1 MDILNAIVG
10 AQDGAAV
17 RQLGATLGLDEAQ
30 AATALSALVPALAGG
45 VQRNL
50 QQDGGLGSLIG
61 ALTSGGHQ
69 RYLEDPAALQDATAI
84 QDGNG
89 ILGHLLGSKEASRN
103 VASQAAAQT
112 GLSPELLKRML
123 PLVATLVMG
132 AMAQKN
138 SGASSSMGGMLGGL
152 TGGSG
157 GGPAGGLGSLLDR
170 NGDGS
175 IGDDVAGMLGK
186 FLSRG

>member
-61 ALTSGGHQ
+61 ALTAGGHQ
-69 RYLEDPAALQDATAI
+69 RYLDDPSALEGAAAI

-89 ILGHLLGSKEASRN
+89 ILGHLLGSKEASRS

-132 AMAQKN
+132 ALAQKK
-138 SGASSSMGGMLGGL
+138 GASPSLGGL

-157 GGPAGGLGSLLDR
+157 GRLTGGLGSLLDR

-175 IGDDVAGMLGK
+175 IGDDVAGMLGR